1 MLAWIT
7 KIDIAYLFAPAIFFI
22 SGWEFIFGILG
33 YLNLGMKSLIVFI
46 GITGFVFLIKSAD
59 FRSQIVKSLFAPST
73 FAFVALS
80 LISLYK
86 TKDWLLYIWDEF
98 SHWGVFT
105 KAMYYYDALAP
116 ATPVD
121 LWHASYPPGIPLFQ
135 YFVMEFNQSWQEG
148 LLFWSMHLLA
158 ISVIVAALAKCTYKS
173 PSELLLKLFIA
184 LIASSAFLIIASP
197 HYLNIFNTIYQD
209 GILALAFGFTIVV
222 AIKASYLDGRWGIIL
237 ALSAG
242 FVTFLKPIGIYFA
255 VSAILINIIATVF
268 TVKFSNVRNLFAAF
282 VPSLVSLVTVG
293 ASWVTWGNYI
303 SRFGINSED
312 SAGYLNTIRSLTNE
326 KEAISNFISAF
337 FHTKLP
343 SSSFIAMP
351 SSTWTVIFAV
361 FIVIWISLDGYQ
373 TRKRNIFIGF
383 TLAITTFGYF
393 FVIFLSYLIAFTP
406 GEAAVLASYDR
417 YIGTWYQGV
426 FFAIVLLILRK
437 FDSIRDVDSN
447 STKDLA
453 STHPKKRSQV
463 GIFLVT
469 LIAISSISSQN
480 QYLDMLRTPKG
491 KELPYRDALAPV
503 VAEIEAAKI
512 PKGAKVY
519 IITQHKTGY
528 EYYVLRYEMIGAQF
542 GAVPFSI
549 GSPFAES
556 GDAWTDPTV
565 DAEKW
570 SKMLLDFD
578 YVVLSNVTESFLN
591 EFYLLFKDGIV
602 EDNSVYKVVKLN
614 DRSPFDENSVAI
626 AQTKKS
632 NLLGFDSR
640 ISLVRVEKSGLHMQR
655 EM

>member
-33 YLNLGMKSLIVFI
+33 YLNLGMKSLMVFI

-86 TKDWLLYIWDEF
+86 TKDWLLYIWDEL
-98 SHWGVFT
+98 SHWGVYP

-135 YFVMEFNQSWQEG
+135 YFIMEFNQSWQEG

-184 LIASSAFLIIASP
+184 LVASSAFLIIASP

-209 GILALAFGFTIVV
+209 GILALAFGFSIVV

-268 TVKFSNVRNLFAAF
+268 TVKFSSVRNVFAAF

-361 FIVIWISLDGYQ
+361 FVVIWISLAGYQ

-393 FVIFLSYLIAFTP
+393 FVIFLSYLTAFTP

-426 FFAIVLLILRK
+426 FFAIVLLILSK

-447 STKDLA
+447 STKDLT

-480 QYLDMLRTPKG
+480 QYLDMLRTPKD

-512 PKGAKVY
+512 PEGAKVY

-528 EYYVLRYEMIGAQF
+528 EYYILRYEMIGAQF

-549 GSPFAES
+549 GSPSAET
-556 GDAWTDPTV
+556 GDLWTDPTM

-570 SKMLLDFD
+570 SKTLLDFE
-578 YVVLSNVTESFLN
+578 YVVLANATMSFAN
-591 EFYLLFKDGIV
+591 EFYSLFRDGRV
-602 EDNSVYKVVKLN
+602 EDGSVYKVVKLG
-614 DRSPFDENSVAI
+614 DSI
-626 AQTKKS
+626 
-632 NLLGFDSR
+632 LL
-640 ISLVRVEKSGLHMQR
+640 EKIPYNNNAR
-655 EM
+655 